1 MSVEIDQPEIEA
13 LIEQRIASGHFQD
26 AEEVLL
32 FALRSAPFP
41 NAASAVSAGRT
52 GAEIVAAMQA
62 MPYKDVDLEPLRPQ
76 LPVRDAAF

>member
-41 NAASAVSAGRT
+41 NAASAGRT